1 MAEAQ
6 GGWVGVCVCVCV
18 CVCGGGWL
26 GIGAEAQKEFTKWRV
41 GTGGQFSKSFHKLF
55 SPLTFTKMD
64 TSQKGFSSISVT
76 RSSRPQEGYSQH
88 GNTYFVL
95 LHSLSFL

>member
-1 MAEAQ
+1 M
-6 GGWVGVCVCVCV
+6 CVCV

-26 GIGAEAQKEFTKWRV
+26 GIGAEAQKEFAKWRV